1 MFSGYYTALVTPFQ
15 GDRVDEAAFRD
26 LVDWQIAEGISGLV
40 PCGTTGESPT
50 LAGPER
56 RKLVELCI
64 KAAGG
69 RVPVMAGTGSNATT
83 QTIANT
89 QEAKEAGAQAALVVT
104 PYYNK
109 PNQEGLY
116 AHFAA
121 IADAVEIPIFIYNI
135 PGRSIVDMSVATM
148 ARLARHPNIVGVKDA
163 TGDVTRVTQQRLACG
178 PDFIQ
183 FSGEDASALGHM
195 AHGGVG
201 CISVASNVAPR
212 LSSEFGRLALAGDFG
227 AACAIQDQ
235 LQPLHDALFSSTSPG
250 PTKYALARLGR
261 CAPDLRLPVTPP
273 DTASKAQVDAA
284 LAALAL
290 EAVT

>member
-1 MFSGYYTALVTPFQ
+1 MFSGYHTALVTPFQ
-15 GDRVDEAAFRD
+15 GDSVDDGAFRD
-26 LVDWQIAEGISGLV
+26 LVNWQIAEGISGLV

-50 LAGPER
+50 LTAPER
-56 RKLVELCI
+56 RAVVELCV
-64 KAAGG
+64 KTAAG
-69 RVPVMAGTGSNATT
+69 RVPVMAGTGSNATR

-89 QEAKEAGAQAALVVT
+89 REAKDAGVQAALVVT

-121 IADAVEIPIFIYNI
+121 VADAVEIPIFIYNI
-135 PGRSIVDMSVATM
+135 PGRSIIDMSVATM

-178 PDFIQ
+178 ADFIQ
-183 FSGEDASALGHM
+183 LSGEDASALGYM
-195 AHGGVG
+195 AHGGRG
-201 CISVASNVAPR
+201 CISVASNVVPR
-212 LSSEFGRLALAGDFG
+212 LSSEFGRLALAGEFG
-227 AACAIQDQ
+227 AACGVQDQ
-235 LQPLHDALFSSTSPG
+235 LQPLHEALFASTSPG

-261 CAPDLRLPVTPP
+261 CAPDVRLPVTPP
-273 DTASKAQVDAA
+273 DAATKVQVDAA

-290 EAVT
+290 EPVT

>member
-1 MFSGYYTALVTPFQ
+1 
-15 GDRVDEAAFRD
+15 
-26 LVDWQIAEGISGLV
+26 
-40 PCGTTGESPT
+40 
-50 LAGPER
+50 
-56 RKLVELCI
+56 
-64 KAAGG
+64 
-69 RVPVMAGTGSNATT
+69 
-83 QTIANT
+83 
-89 QEAKEAGAQAALVVT
+89 
-104 PYYNK
+104 
-109 PNQEGLY
+109 
-116 AHFAA
+116 
-121 IADAVEIPIFIYNI
+121 
-135 PGRSIVDMSVATM
+135 M